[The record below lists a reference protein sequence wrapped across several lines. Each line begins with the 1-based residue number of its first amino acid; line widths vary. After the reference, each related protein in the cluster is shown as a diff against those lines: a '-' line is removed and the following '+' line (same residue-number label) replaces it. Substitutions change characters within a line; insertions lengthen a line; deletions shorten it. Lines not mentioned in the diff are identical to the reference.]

1 MQRLGVAA
9 GRRAI
14 RCAWSRAGVRAI
26 CGGGSGSRAR
36 RFRSA
41 ISTARCDSFK
51 EKIPVLKNA
60 KARVQ
65 EFVDLWPSTDEG
77 RGLLMIGPC
86 GSGKT
91 HLAVAALIE
100 IINSGKPGRVLF
112 CNFQDLIQEIQ
123 ASFDSD
129 EVPSKSE
136 LLRPLLEA
144 DLLVLDELGS
154 QKPTTFVQDI
164 LYYVIN
170 TRYNEERTTIF
181 TTNYT
186 DNPDAKEE
194 PLAARIGT
202 RLRSRLYEMAT
213 LVPFTGASDHR
224 RNRDLIGIAWQSVSA
239 VERIAVTPSIPW
251 ATRNS
256 LRKIERLP

>member
-1 MQRLGVAA
+1 MSTALEPTTCS
-9 GRRAI
+9 
-14 RCAWSRAGVRAI
+14 RC
-26 CGGGSGSRAR
+26 GGSGWLPVPGDSLRVEPCGCQGDLR
-36 RFRSA
+36 RRQRLASA
-41 ISTARCDSFK
+41 QIPKRYQHCTLDSFN
-51 EKIPVLKNA
+51 EKLAVLKNA

-77 RGLLMIGPC
+77 RGLLLIGPC

-91 HLAVAALIE
+91 HLAVAALID
-100 IINSGKPGRVLF
+100 IINSGKPGRALF
-112 CNFQDLIQEIQ
+112 SNFQDLIQEIQ

-136 LLRPLLEA
+136 IMRPLLEC

-170 TRYNEERTTIF
+170 SRYNDERTTIF

-186 DNPDAKEE
+186 DAPPDSKEE
-194 PLAARIGT
+194 PLHARIGA

-213 LVPFTGASDHR
+213 LIPFTGASDY
-224 RNRDLIGIAWQSVSA
+224 
-239 VERIAVTPSIPW
+239 
-251 ATRNS
+251 
-256 LRKIERLP
+256 